1 MHFIISTMA
10 AFHDAD
16 LVSGLF
22 LHWKGFVT
30 QLMDVVNVA
39 LCHLCLS
46 CSYNSKYL
54 QHDRFII
61 PYLRVFKVAQ
71 AKEFNSV
78 EIRITVCNSYPSCPT
93 SKTCGLSSLSLTEPQ
108 ISGCRRCLWVE
119 STSSGLVQ
127 KQTDRTEICL
137 CAFVMR
143 ANIILSLNSDLS
155 AGLACLGN
163 YRRSHAG
170 QTEHSP
176 WRGSRDER
184 KHFVHG
190 NQHK

>member
-1 MHFIISTMA
+1 MHFIISAA
-10 AFHDAD
+10 AFHDVD

-22 LHWKGFVT
+22 LDWKGFVR
-30 QLMDVVNVA
+30 QLMDVVDVA

-46 CSYNSKYL
+46 CSYTSKYL

-61 PYLRVFKVAQ
+61 PYLRVFKMVQ

-78 EIRITVCNSYPSCPT
+78 EIRITVCNSSPSCPT
-93 SKTCGLSSLSLTEPQ
+93 SKTCRLSSLSLTEPQ
-108 ISGCRRCLWVE
+108 ISGCQHCLSVE
-119 STSSGLVQ
+119 NTSSGLVE
-127 KQTDRTEICL
+127 QTDRTEICQ
-137 CAFVMR
+137 CVFVMQ
-143 ANIILSLNSDLS
+143 ADIILSLNSDLS

-170 QTEHSP
+170 QTEHSL